1 MKRGKMKI
9 FSDKQKRDGFNRKR
23 VRRQVY
29 LVKREEVL
37 IETGEKNKT
46 SKPKER
52 WFESNTW

>member
-1 MKRGKMKI
+1 MKT
-9 FSDKQKRDGFNRKR
+9 FSDEQKRDGFNRKQAK
-23 VRRQVY
+23 RQVY